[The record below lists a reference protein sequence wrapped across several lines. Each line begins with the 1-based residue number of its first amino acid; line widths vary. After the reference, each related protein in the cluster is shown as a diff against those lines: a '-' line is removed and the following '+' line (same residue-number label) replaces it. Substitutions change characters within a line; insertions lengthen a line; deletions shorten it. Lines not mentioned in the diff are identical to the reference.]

1 MTDAVV
7 PSWEGV
13 RERRIARLQ
22 RVDVKLV
29 IAVLIGLVSVTGA
42 VITWK
47 SSQLGEKAVDRDRQ
61 AVAET
66 VLQEQSNANVE
77 TQLRDE
83 QQAFQ
88 QYKEDLTNAQL
99 LDAQSDRLLSLG
111 LPVEAAQA
119 RDEAGVQR
127 EVANDLASLT
137 FSTEYVKV
145 DDATGLP
152 SEFLIEQRRAD
163 LRRNDDQA
171 AKVNPE
177 QTVSQATDFRR
188 RSQRLEGWTIPLV
201 LAVVLLTIATITK
214 NATARPWIASV
225 AVVIYVASAGIGL
238 LGD

>member
-13 RERRIARLQ
+13 RERRLARLQ
-22 RVDVKLV
+22 RVDAKLV

-61 AVAET
+61 AISET

-77 TQLRDE
+77 TQVRDE
-83 QQAFQ
+83 QQAFA

-99 LDAQSDRLLSLG
+99 LDAQADTFASSG
-111 LPVEAAQA
+111 LTVEATHA
-119 RDEAGVQR
+119 RDEAATLR
-127 EVANDLASLT
+127 EVADRLASLT
-137 FSTEYVKV
+137 FNISYVKV
-145 DDATGLP
+145 DPTSKLP
-152 SEFLIEQRRAD
+152 TEFLIDQRRAD
-163 LRRNDDQA
+163 LRQNDDQA
-171 AKVNPE
+171 AKVNPD
-177 QTVSQATDFRR
+177 QTVAQAVDFRK

-201 LAVVLLTIATITK
+201 IAVLLLTFATLTRS
-214 NATARPWIASV
+214 AQARPWLATV
-225 AVVIYVASAGIGL
+225 AVVIYVASASIAL

>member
-1 MTDAVV
+1 VTDAVI

-13 RERRIARLQ
+13 RERRWARLQ
-22 RVDVKLV
+22 RVDAKLI

-77 TQLRDE
+77 TRLRDE
-83 QQAFQ
+83 QQAFA
-88 QYKEDLTNAQL
+88 QYKENLTNAQL
-99 LDAQSDRLLSLG
+99 LDAQGDQLATAG

-119 RDEAGVQR
+119 RDEAGALR

-137 FSTEYVKV
+137 FSTQYVKL
-145 DDATGLP
+145 DDTTGLP
-152 SEFLIEQRRAD
+152 TDFLLDQRRAD

-171 AKVNPE
+171 AKVNPD
-177 QTVSQATDFRR
+177 QTVAQAIDFRR

-201 LAVVLLTIATITK
+201 LAVVLLTVATITK
-214 NATARPWIASV
+214 NAKARPWIASV
-225 AVVIYVASAGIGL
+225 AVVIYVLSAGIGL

>member
-1 MTDAVV
+1 VTDAVI

-13 RERRIARLQ
+13 RERRWARLQ
-22 RVDVKLV
+22 RVDAKLI

-77 TQLRDE
+77 TRLRDE
-83 QQAFQ
+83 QQAFA
-88 QYKEDLTNAQL
+88 QYKENLTNAQL
-99 LDAQSDRLLSLG
+99 LDAQGDQLATAG

-119 RDEAGVQR
+119 RDEAGALR

-137 FSTEYVKV
+137 FSTQYVKI
-145 DDATGLP
+145 DDTTGLP
-152 SEFLIEQRRAD
+152 TDFLLEQRRAD

-171 AKVNPE
+171 AKVNPD
-177 QTVSQATDFRR
+177 QTVAQAIDFRR

-201 LAVVLLTIATITK
+201 LAVVLLTVATITK
-214 NATARPWIASV
+214 NAKARPWIASV
-225 AVVIYVASAGIGL
+225 AVVIYVLAAGIAL
-238 LGD
+238 FGD

>member
-1 MTDAVV
+1 VTDAVI

-13 RERRIARLQ
+13 RERRMARLQ
-22 RVDVKLV
+22 RVDAKLV

-42 VITWK
+42 VITWQ
-47 SSQLGEKAVDRDRQ
+47 SSQLGEKATDRDRQ

-88 QYKEDLTNAQL
+88 QYKEDLINAQL
-99 LDAQSDRLLSLG
+99 LDAQADRLLAAG

-137 FSTEYVKV
+137 FSTEYVQT

-152 SEFLIEQRRAD
+152 SEFLIDRRRAD

-171 AKVNPE
+171 AKVNPD
-177 QTVSQATDFRR
+177 QTVAQATDFRR

-214 NATARPWIASV
+214 NARARPFIASV
-225 AVVIYVASAGIGL
+225 AVVVYVLSAGIAL

>member
-13 RERRIARLQ
+13 RERRWARLL
-22 RVDVKLV
+22 RVDAKLV

-61 AVAET
+61 AIAET

-77 TQLRDE
+77 TQVRDE
-83 QQAFQ
+83 QQAFA

-99 LDAQSDRLLSLG
+99 LDTQADTFASSG
-111 LPVEAAQA
+111 LTVEATQA
-119 RDEAGVQR
+119 RDEAAALR
-127 EVANDLASLT
+127 EVADRLASLT
-137 FSTEYVKV
+137 FNISYVKL
-145 DDATGLP
+145 DPTTHLP
-152 SEFLIEQRRAD
+152 TEFLIDQRRAD
-163 LRRNDDQA
+163 LRQNDDQA
-171 AKVNPE
+171 AKVNPD
-177 QTVSQATDFRR
+177 QTVAQANDFRK

-201 LAVVLLTIATITK
+201 VAVLLLTLGTLTR
-214 NATARPWIASV
+214 NVRARPWLAVV
-225 AVVIYVASAGIGL
+225 AVVIYAVSASIAL

>member
-13 RERRIARLQ
+13 RERRWARLQ
-22 RVDVKLV
+22 RVDAKLV

-77 TQLRDE
+77 TQVRDE
-83 QQAFQ
+83 QQAFA

-99 LDAQSDRLLSLG
+99 LETQADTFDSSG
-111 LPVEAAQA
+111 LTVEAAQA
-119 RDEAGVQR
+119 RDEAATLR
-127 EVANDLASLT
+127 EVADRLASLT
-137 FSTEYVKV
+137 FNISYVKV
-145 DDATGLP
+145 DTTTNLP
-152 SEFLIEQRRAD
+152 TEFLIDQRRAD
-163 LRRNDDQA
+163 LRQNDDQA
-171 AKVNPE
+171 SKVNPD
-177 QTVSQATDFRR
+177 QTVAQAVDFRK

-201 LAVVLLTIATITK
+201 VAVLLLTVATITR
-214 NATARPWIASV
+214 NARARPWLATV
-225 AVVIYVASAGIGL
+225 AVVIYVLSAGIAL